1 MQQSNQVSSL
11 ESYLRTITAKGRV
24 SHAYLLESPSPDM
37 GLAIAQKFAQML
49 LCDTGDG
56 CGTCKNCKMAQS
68 FSHPDL
74 QTVQPPE
81 DKKQISVA
89 QVRDVVS
96 ESYVKPYMG
105 KRKVIL
111 FRDGAAMTVQAQNAL
126 LKVLEEPPGD
136 VVFLILCG
144 NHMNLLET
152 IRSRTTLLQLQQI
165 QLSSGDI
172 ALEEEERDR
181 LFDLAQKLSGGN
193 LTDCYSV
200 ADYFGVRDRKNR
212 KEKKTLAISFQYLL
226 SVFRELLL
234 IKLGCSDLVHGS
246 SALLENVAGSTSMEQ
261 IIRVMEQLALGTRRL
276 ERNVQYDL
284 LIMSLLYGCIDD
296 K

>member
-24 SHAYLLESPSPDM
+24 SHAYLRESPSPDM

-56 CGTCKNCKMAQS
+56 CGTCKNCKMVQS

-105 KRKVIL
+105 KPFCFV
-111 FRDGAAMTVQAQNAL
+111 TAL
-126 LKVLEEPPGD
+126 L
-136 VVFLILCG
+136 
-144 NHMNLLET
+144 
-152 IRSRTTLLQLQQI
+152 
-165 QLSSGDI
+165 
-172 ALEEEERDR
+172 
-181 LFDLAQKLSGGN
+181 
-193 LTDCYSV
+193 
-200 ADYFGVRDRKNR
+200 
-212 KEKKTLAISFQYLL
+212 
-226 SVFRELLL
+226 
-234 IKLGCSDLVHGS
+234 
-246 SALLENVAGSTSMEQ
+246 
-261 IIRVMEQLALGTRRL
+261 
-276 ERNVQYDL
+276 
-284 LIMSLLYGCIDD
+284 
-296 K
+296 

>member
-11 ESYLRTITAKGRV
+11 ESYLQTITAKGRV
-24 SHAYLLESPSPDM
+24 SHAYLLETPSPDM
-37 GLAIAQKFAQML
+37 GLAIAQKFAQLL
-49 LCDTGDG
+49 LCETATG
-56 CGTCKNCKMAQS
+56 CGTCKNCKMALS
-68 FSHPDL
+68 HSHPDI
-74 QTVQPPE
+74 QTICLPE

-105 KRKVIL
+105 KRKIMI
-111 FRDGAAMTVQAQNAL
+111 FQDGAAMTVQAQNAL

-136 VVFLILCG
+136 VVFMILCS

-152 IRSRTTLLQLQQI
+152 IRSRTTLLQLQQMQPSSADI
-165 QLSSGDI
+165 IPEEDVRDQLFS
-172 ALEEEERDR
+172 
-181 LFDLAQKLSGGN
+181 LAQKLAGGE
-193 LTDCYSV
+193 LLDWYAA

-212 KEKKTLAISFQYLL
+212 KEKHVLALSFQYLL
-226 SVFRELLL
+226 SVFRELML
-234 IKLGCSDLVHGS
+234 IKLGCGDLVHGS
-246 SALLENVAGSTSMEQ
+246 SALLENIANETSMEQ
-261 IIRVMEQLALGTRRL
+261 LIRVMEQLSLASRRL

-284 LIMSLLYGCIDD
+284 LIMSMLYGCTND